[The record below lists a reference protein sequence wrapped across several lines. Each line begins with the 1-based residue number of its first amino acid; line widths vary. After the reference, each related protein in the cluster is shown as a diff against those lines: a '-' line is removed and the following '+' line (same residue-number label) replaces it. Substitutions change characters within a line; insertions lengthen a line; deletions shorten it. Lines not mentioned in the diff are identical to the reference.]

1 MDTMTDTHELTQK
14 HSRLIGLFPGDTLG
28 NVADVIAMLSDLT
41 SEMVTDHGMPKMGY
55 RGNAGL
61 CIVLDLC
68 EDALRYET
76 SLAVNQRKPQEAVQ
90 S

>member
-1 MDTMTDTHELTQK
+1 MDTMTDTSELIQK
-14 HSRLIGLFPGDTLG
+14 HNRLIGVFPGDTLD
-28 NVADVIAMLSDLT
+28 NVANVIAMLSDLT
-41 SEMVTDHGMPKMGY
+41 NEMTESGMPKLGN